1 MRYNN
6 IKYEKRFAYI
16 KPEKPRRPA
25 RKGIFT
31 KYRKFMSKLK
41 EGDSFIIPISDWNNV
56 YGAAN
61 ILGINITGRIL
72 DSSTKQVWR
81 IKNAKAQI

>member
-1 MRYNN
+1 M
-6 IKYEKRFAYI
+6 KYKRRFKYDI
-16 KPEKPRRPA
+16 IFERPS

-41 EGDSFIIPISDWNNV
+41 KGDSFIIPISDYNVV

-61 ILGINITGRIL
+61 VLGIKVMTRAL
-72 DSSTKQVWR
+72 SSSKRQVWR
-81 IKNAKAQI
+81 INNETTQI